1 MNLRRRELLRVTG
14 QVIVGGVAL
23 SAPLSATASGG
34 SSPAFRHRLAS
45 GVLTVTPLMD
55 NAVRVRFS
63 PDGAPPPPSQFLVEA
78 DETPRFQLH
87 DEGANATLSLAQL
100 KCQLDKISGDLR
112 FFDAA
117 GAEILHAPLGGM
129 ERAQSGNGSA
139 VAVEQ
144 GFTGPRSERL
154 FGGGQFQDGF
164 LNLKGLSRRL
174 TQVNTQ
180 ISLPFFVSS
189 TGYGLLWHNYGLT
202 ELNPLPNSV
211 ALRKVAD
218 RGAQRNVSVTTGTG
232 SRDEARQ
239 EAVFEGEFRTD
250 ASGRHAFLLDVGSS
264 MAVRYS
270 VEIDGKLLVD
280 FANEW
285 LPPTTGF
292 FATLEPGL
300 HQVKVVGI
308 GRDSPRLHFGPVDER
323 TVLRSPVAEALDY
336 VVIAG
341 KDGAEIVATY
351 RRLTGQAPMLPKWA
365 FGYIHCRERFKS
377 QEELLANAR
386 EFRRRG
392 LPVDVIVQDWQYW
405 GKHGWNAME
414 FDRDFYPDP
423 AGMLRDLHAMDMRLM
438 LSVWAKVDRASDLG
452 KRFAALDYYVPGTD
466 WVDFFNPE
474 AAAFYWA
481 NERDKLLKLG
491 VDCFWQD
498 ATEPENDDLKGK
510 VTSAGPGETVR
521 NIFPLQVARTV
532 YDGQRRDAPR
542 QRVFTLTRS
551 AAPGQQR
558 YAAAAW
564 SGDIGNDWE
573 TLKRQI
579 TGGLNFAAAG
589 MPYWT
594 VDAGGF
600 FRPGK
605 GQYSDPAY
613 HERLIRW
620 LQFGTFL
627 PLQRVHG
634 YQSDTEFWR
643 YGPEV
648 ERLARACLELRYRLL
663 PYIYSEAA
671 EITHDGS
678 SLLRPLVMD
687 FPQDER
693 ALDERYSYMFG
704 KAFHVAPVVAPG
716 VQHWP
721 VYLPTAQGGWY
732 DFWSGEHRAGGAVH
746 RLAASLDRIPL
757 HVRAGSIV
765 PLAGVAQS
773 TAQSRNLDLELRIQS
788 GADGRFTLYDDDG
801 TSYDYERGSY
811 SRIAF
816 AWDDARK
823 RLSISAPRGS
833 HDASTRVRNLHLVLK
848 RPGEPG
854 IERDVRYLGEAVAV
868 SL

>member
-1 MNLRRRELLRVTG
+1 MVAG
-14 QVIVGGVAL
+14 KVIGGGVAL
-23 SAPLSATASGG
+23 GTPLAATASGG
-34 SSPAFRHRLAS
+34 PSPALRQRLAG
-45 GVLTVTPLMD
+45 GVLTVTPLLD

-63 PDGAPPPPSQFLVEA
+63 LDGAEPPPSQFLVGVDEA
-78 DETPRFQLH
+78 PRARLH
-87 DEGANATLSLAQL
+87 RNGANATLSLARL

-117 GAEILHAPLGGM
+117 GAEILRAPLGRI
-129 ERAQSGNGSA
+129 EPSRSGHGLGI
-139 VAVEQ
+139 AVEQ
-144 GFTGPRSERL
+144 GFVGPCSERL

-189 TGYGLLWHNYGLT
+189 AGYGLLWHNYGLT
-202 ELNPLPNSV
+202 ELNPLPRSV
-211 ALRKVAD
+211 ALRKVAE

-264 MAVRYS
+264 MAVRHT
-270 VEIDGKLLVD
+270 VEIDGKMLVD

-292 FATLEPGL
+292 FAELGPGL
-300 HQVKVVGI
+300 YHVKTVGI
-308 GRDSPRLHFGPVDER
+308 GRDTPCLHFGPVDER

-336 VVIAG
+336 VVVAG

-351 RRLTGQAPMLPKWA
+351 RQLTGQAPMLPKWA
-365 FGYIHCRERFKS
+365 FGYIHCRERFKN

-386 EFRRRG
+386 EFRRRR

-414 FDRDFYPDP
+414 FDRDLYPDP

-438 LSVWAKVDRASDLG
+438 LSVWAKIDRASDLG
-452 KRFAALDYYVPGTD
+452 KRFAALDYYIPGTD
-466 WVDFFNPE
+466 WVDFFNAE

-481 NERDKLLKLG
+481 NERDRLLKLG

-498 ATEPENDDLKGK
+498 ATEPENDDLKGR
-510 VTSAGPGETVR
+510 VTRAGPGEKVR
-521 NIFPLQVARTV
+521 NIFPLQVARAV
-532 YDGQRRDAPR
+532 YDGQRHDTPR

-558 YAAAAW
+558 YATAAW

-579 TGGLNFAAAG
+579 TGGLSFAAAG

-605 GQYSDPAY
+605 SQYSDPAY

-648 ERLARACLELRYRLL
+648 EGLARACLELRYRLL

-671 EITHDGS
+671 EITRDGS

-687 FPQDER
+687 FVQDEK

-716 VQHWP
+716 VQQWP
-721 VYLPTAQGGWY
+721 VYLPDATGGWY
-732 DFWSGEHRAGGAVH
+732 DFWSGEHRSGGTVH
-746 RLAASLDRIPL
+746 HIAAPLDRIPL
-757 HVRAGSIV
+757 HARAGSIV

-773 TAQSRNLDLELRIQS
+773 TAESRNLDLEVRIYT

-801 TSYDYERGSY
+801 TSYDYERGGY

-823 RLSISAPRGS
+823 CLSISALRGS
-833 HDASTRVRNLHLVLK
+833 HDASARVRNLRLALM
-848 RPGEPG
+848 RQGQPA